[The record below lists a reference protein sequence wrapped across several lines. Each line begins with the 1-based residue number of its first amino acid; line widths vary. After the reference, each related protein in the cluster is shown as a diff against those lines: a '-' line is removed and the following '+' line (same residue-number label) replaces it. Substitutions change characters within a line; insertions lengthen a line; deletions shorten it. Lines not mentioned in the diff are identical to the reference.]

1 MSLRSNI
8 CGAVL
13 LSLLLSSLDASPA
26 SAANQ
31 TGSGL
36 DANGNVV
43 FSVYP
48 KTGGGSA
55 GTVQFGTDGGVTA
68 GGNVTGSRL
77 VVSGAPPI
85 DTAGALAIH
94 SLSGI
99 GACGSNQALTKNPD
113 GTFSCV
119 QISDITNVG
128 KTTLPTCTG
137 GSFLTFDGTNFECAG
152 ATVNVSCAAG
162 QVLTGIINGTA
173 MCANTTATRNGLTIA
188 DIKWSCGYP
197 SDPNPPYYNQLE
209 FNTTCA
215 SRWCATNIPGDKWGM
230 LTENGAGYNLTTPWN
245 SDPSTYVSVV
255 CGP

>member
-137 GSFLTFDGTNFECAG
+137 GSFLTFDGTNFGCAS
-152 ATVNVSCAAG
+152 ATVNVSCPAG
-162 QVLTGIINGTA
+162 QMLTGISNGQPVCQWVVAGTFI
-173 MCANTTATRNGLTIA
+173 MNQDGSCRYANPYTGNCNCPVGSPVQNFDFSNDNCTDGFYSDNWRTSN
-188 DIKWSCGYP
+188 CGILGY
-197 SDPNPPYYNQLE
+197 
-209 FNTTCA
+209 TCV
-215 SRWCATNIPGDKWGM
+215 P
-230 LTENGAGYNLTTPWN
+230 
-245 SDPSTYVSVV
+245 
-255 CGP
+255 

>member
-68 GGNVTGSRL
+68 GGNVTGSKL

-85 DTAGALAIH
+85 DTSGALAIH

-99 GACGSNQALTKNPD
+99 GACDPIRRLQKILMELSVAYR
-113 GTFSCV
+113 F
-119 QISDITNVG
+119 
-128 KTTLPTCTG
+128 PT
-137 GSFLTFDGTNFECAG
+137 SQMLAKRHYQPVP
-152 ATVNVSCAAG
+152 AAVS
-162 QVLTGIINGTA
+162 
-173 MCANTTATRNGLTIA
+173 
-188 DIKWSCGYP
+188 
-197 SDPNPPYYNQLE
+197 
-209 FNTTCA
+209 
-215 SRWCATNIPGDKWGM
+215 
-230 LTENGAGYNLTTPWN
+230 
-245 SDPSTYVSVV
+245 
-255 CGP
+255 